1 MGAYERNI
9 LFEMNDRC
17 YLQRKQMVL
26 VKPHFTQ
33 AGRVF

>member
-1 MGAYERNI
+1 MGAHQRNI
-9 LFEMNDRC
+9 LFEMKDRF
-17 YLQRKQMVL
+17 YWKRKQMVL